1 MNEKESNW
9 KMQFY
14 HTLQNSYSV
23 KKIMKKLFKLY
34 KKQMPEAWDGHAKL
48 QRNCV
53 YRTQLSKK
61 LEIINNF
68 KGPE

>member
-1 MNEKESNW
+1 MEDAVSSRIAK
-9 KMQFY
+9 Q
-14 HTLQNSYSV
+14 LLRV
-23 KKIMKKLFKLY
+23 KKTMKKLFKLY

-53 YRTQLSKK
+53 RTTQLSKK
-61 LEIINNF
+61 LETLNNF